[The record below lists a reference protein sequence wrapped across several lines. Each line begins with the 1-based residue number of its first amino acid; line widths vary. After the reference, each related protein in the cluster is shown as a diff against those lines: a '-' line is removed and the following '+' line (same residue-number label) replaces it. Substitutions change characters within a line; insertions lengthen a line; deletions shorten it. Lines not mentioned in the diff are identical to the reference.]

1 VLPLPLP
8 SGRGGETRVRRNI
21 KGKGGDTRGLSP
33 SNPQASWRIT
43 GDIAVVRETS
53 GLGGG
58 GKPLLPFM
66 RVGGRFFH
74 NNSQFPPIRS
84 VQKYI
89 GEKKGREGELVDG
102 IGEAHCCPLW

>member
-1 VLPLPLP
+1 MV
-8 SGRGGETRVRRNI
+8 